1 MWFGSEKHIIAQLLS
16 LAALAV
22 GIGIVGSVVVL
33 IVFGFDNLQAL
44 LPYIW
49 YSVLQGAGITIAVL
63 ALSFFVLRIVYRL
76 HSKLLAVTLAI
87 VVAGGLL
94 YMWADKTYS
103 PHFAMPAFM
112 HVYHPGGALPDLPF
126 KNVITFIRNFTK
138 FEYVDDIGADPN
150 AVPPPIDRTESA
162 LVKVELEAQEVISEI
177 APGVYFNY
185 WTYNKQV
192 PGPMLRVREGDMVEV
207 TLKNHPSS
215 LHWHNI
221 DLHAVTGPGGGATL
235 SKVNPGESKTFTWK
249 ALNPGLYIYHCATPN
264 VSTHNSHGQYGLI
277 LVEPKEG
284 LPKVDKEFYVV
295 QGELYTKGV
304 IGKQGLTIFDGDALL
319 DEEPNYITFNGRI
332 EQDGKPR
339 MSMKVGETARIYVG
353 NGGVGL
359 ISSFHPIGEIF
370 DTVYPEGGIGGSV
383 FKNIQTTAVL
393 PGGAAIVEFKAE
405 VPGNLVLVDHAL
417 ARMNKGAWAI
427 IKVEGE
433 ENPEIYRPGTSES
446 PFVPGSQLNPASY
459 GAGPAES
466 EMRH

>member
-1 MWFGSEKHIIAQLLS
+1 VDDHKNTVRHFVYYVLL
-16 LAALAV
+16 LL
-22 GIGIVGSVVVL
+22 GIVAIISVATFL
-33 IVFGFDNLQAL
+33 YFGADNLRIF
-44 LPYIW
+44 LPLIF
-49 YSVLQGAGITIAVL
+49 YSLVQGIAITIVVC

-76 HSKLLAVTLAI
+76 HSKLLSVLLGVI
-87 VVAGGLL
+87 VASGLL

-112 HVYHPGGALPDLPF
+112 HVYHPGGHLPDLPF
-126 KNVITFIRNFTK
+126 KNVLVFIKNFK
-138 FEYVDDIGADPN
+138 NFERVADIGADPN
-150 AVPPPIDRTESA
+150 EVPPPITRTESEIVKIE
-162 LVKVELEAQEVISEI
+162 LVAQEVISEV
-177 APGVYFNY
+177 APGIYFNY
-185 WTYNKQV
+185 WTFNKQV

-207 TLKNHPSS
+207 TLTNHPSS
-215 LHWHNI
+215 LHPHNI

-235 SKVNPGESKTFTWK
+235 SKVNPGETKTFSWK

-284 LPKVDKEFYVV
+284 MSPVDKEFYVV

-304 IGKQGLTIFDGDALL
+304 IGKKGLTIFDGNALL

-332 EQDGKPR
+332 EEDGKPR
-339 MSMKVGETARIYVG
+339 MKMKVGEKARIYVG

-370 DTVYPEGGIGGSV
+370 DTVYPEGGIGGSI

-393 PGGAAIVEFKAE
+393 PGGAAIVEFTAE

-427 IKVEGE
+427 IQVEGD
-433 ENPEIYRPGTSES
+433 PQPDI
-446 PFVPGSQLNPASY
+446 Y
-459 GAGPAES
+459 GAGPATLTPAEKQS
-466 EMRH
+466 VEVAPEEHGGGHAY

>member
-1 MWFGSEKHIIAQLLS
+1 MDDHKNAIRHFAYYVLLLSGLGVIIAVATFLYFGAENLRIFLPLIFYS
-16 LAALAV
+16 LVQAIAITIVVCALA
-22 GIGIVGSVVVL
+22 
-33 IVFGFDNLQAL
+33 
-44 LPYIW
+44 
-49 YSVLQGAGITIAVL
+49 
-63 ALSFFVLRIVYRL
+63 FFVLRIVYRL
-76 HSKLLAVTLAI
+76 HSKMLAVLLGI
-87 VVAGGLL
+87 VAASGLL

-112 HVYHPGGALPDLPF
+112 HVYHPGGHLPDLPF
-126 KNVITFIRNFTK
+126 KNVLVFIKNFK
-138 FEYVDDIGADPN
+138 NFEQVEDIGADPN
-150 AVPPPIDRTESA
+150 DVPPPITRTESEVVKIE
-162 LVKVELEAQEVISEI
+162 LVAQEVISEV
-177 APGVYFNY
+177 APGIYFNY
-185 WTYNKQV
+185 WTFNKQV

-207 TLKNHPSS
+207 TLTNHPSS
-215 LHWHNI
+215 LHPHNI

-235 SKVNPGESKTFTWK
+235 SKVNPGETKTFSWK

-284 LPKVDKEFYVV
+284 MSPVDKEFYVV

-304 IGKQGLTIFDGDALL
+304 IGKKGLTIFDGNALL

-332 EQDGKPR
+332 EEDGKPR
-339 MSMKVGETARIYVG
+339 MKMKVGEKARIYVG

-370 DTVYPEGGIGGSV
+370 DTVYPEGGIGGSI

-393 PGGAAIVEFKAE
+393 PGGAAIVEFTAE

-427 IKVEGE
+427 IQVEGD
-433 ENPEIYRPGTSES
+433 PQPDIYGPG
-446 PFVPGSQLNPASY
+446 PASLT
-459 GAGPAES
+459 PS
-466 EMRH
+466 ERQNIEVVPEAHDDGHAY